1 MEVSWW
7 IMKDR
12 TIKILLII
20 SIIIIIIGLILG
32 FPLVDYFGNTIINN
46 SDRFTSLLGILGLVA
61 LRLIIIIVTFG
72 IVIAIWLVYVIIIL
86 LCKVKSKIENKKLKI
101 GKKNDMELI
110 EIVDENGNFTGQIM
124 DKEEAHD
131 KNLLHNEVGIF
142 IINDDGKVLLQKRS
156 ANKRFSPNKWGL
168 CAGHVEANES
178 LENAAL
184 REIKE
189 EVGLDI
195 TSKELI
201 PYGER
206 EITISDSNSHITYFY
221 YIRCNKKENEFA
233 IQTEELSEVK
243 WFNIDEI
250 ITMIKEGKTSFK
262 ENRIKM
268 FEKIKSDF

>member
-262 ENRIKM
+262 ENRIKL
-268 FEKIKSDF
+268 FEKIKSEF

>member
-110 EIVDENGNFTGQIM
+110 EIVDENGNFTGQVM

-262 ENRIKM
+262 ENRIKL